1 MFETR
6 SVDRRRFL
14 AGAAG
19 AAALLGGCDRL
30 AQSDT
35 TKNVLASAETLTS
48 DVQHLISP
56 EQVLAPEYTEADLSR
71 YFKPNGT
78 ADPDNDDYQEMAAKG
93 FADWTLEVG
102 VWSSGRRNLRS
113 RSCAPCR
120 RGRRL
125 PATTASRA
133 GVALGSG
140 RAWYSAR
147 CLSAWVCRRVR
158 AI

>member
-1 MFETR
+1 MPETP
-6 SVDRRRFL
+6 SIDRRKFI

-56 EQVLAPEYTEADLSR
+56 EQVLAPEYTKADLSR

-93 FADWTLEVG
+93 FVDWTLERGPGRAAGEIFARG
-102 VWSSGRRNLRS
+102 VARAAATDANYPARL
-113 RSCAPCR
+113 R
-120 RGRRL
+120 RGLELHWEVEGRVTWR
-125 PATTASRA
+125 
-133 GVALGSG
+133 VAL
-140 RAWYSAR
+140 AR
-147 CLSAWVCRRVR
+147 GFAGAR